1 MRISGA
7 RHGSLALLLAAAV
20 STAHVSALGSAG
32 HRSSI
37 ERTYELTKYLE
48 HQLRDIKHTYLS
60 YLGPPF
66 SDPDFAPPR
75 PNSSALAL
83 PSAATRFE
91 LWKGL
96 ENRARLLQNHRA
108 YSLLLGAVRELAQS
122 TVCPYLQRSLL
133 HFCTGLDGLLGSI
146 SGLLTALGY
155 PLPPTEPPAPGAP
168 DPEGGDSEEG
178 AGPLAWGGRRERGLS
193 TDRMWGAPLYQT
205 PQNVSGAPALLGE
218 LGEGEGWWPRRRP
231 LGLAA
236 EPQGSARSRR
246 PPAQRPER
254 SEVKRELAPGG
265 QGEGVLAQQEEGDLR
280 QGRAQ
285 TAPLSDGRRRPRSLP
300 PSPPDPYAPT
310 LHPPLS
316 PLPLYYGF
324 GVRGGHTVLSGL
336 ERLDPGGPLSLRA
349 GPPLSS
355 PLASPPLG
363 LNDFSRK
370 VESFWVLREL
380 QSWLWRSAKDFNRL
394 KKRLRA

>member
-193 TDRMWGAPLYQT
+193 ADRMWGAPLRE
-205 PQNVSGAPALLGE
+205 GE
-218 LGEGEGWWPRRRP
+218 LLLN
-231 LGLAA
+231 LGDQLENQPAPSERHTCAA
-236 EPQGSARSRR
+236 KSPADTWTVEITDRAGVSSHSGGRQETRSRDVSLT
-246 PPAQRPER
+246 ATAHTE
-254 SEVKRELAPGG
+254 ETPGEFLCG
-265 QGEGVLAQQEEGDLR
+265 LDAVEGR
-280 QGRAQ
+280 
-285 TAPLSDGRRRPRSLP
+285 
-300 PSPPDPYAPT
+300 
-310 LHPPLS
+310 
-316 PLPLYYGF
+316 
-324 GVRGGHTVLSGL
+324 
-336 ERLDPGGPLSLRA
+336 
-349 GPPLSS
+349 
-355 PLASPPLG
+355 
-363 LNDFSRK
+363 
-370 VESFWVLREL
+370 
-380 QSWLWRSAKDFNRL
+380 
-394 KKRLRA
+394 